1 MNLVTV
7 IPARGGSKSI
17 PLKNIQPL
25 NGLPLLA
32 YSIRYSLACPLI
44 SHTVVSTDSCDIGN
58 IALKHG
64 AEVPFMRPSD
74 ISGDTVPDFPV
85 IEHALLE
92 LEKIYQEIIDAIVL
106 LRPTSPLRPTRLIEV
121 AAKILEGNPECS
133 SIRAVVSS
141 SEHPYRQWVSDG
153 KFISG
158 YVDEVHEPYNL
169 PRQAL
174 PVAYF
179 QSGDIEVVR
188 RQTILDG
195 SISGRRVMPLIINRD
210 EMLDIDHEKD
220 LIMAEDR
227 INGRR

>member
-17 PLKNIQPL
+17 PLKNIQLL

-44 SHTVVSTDSCDIGN
+44 SHTVVSTDSRDIGD
-58 IALKHG
+58 IALKYG
-64 AEVPFMRPSD
+64 AEVPFMRPD
-74 ISGDTVPDFPV
+74 GISGDTVPDFPV
-85 IEHALLE
+85 AKHALIE
-92 LEKIYQEIIDAIVL
+92 LEELYQETIDAIVW
-106 LRPTSPLRPTRLIEV
+106 LRPTSPLRPGGLIE
-121 AAKILEGNPECS
+121 AAFKILEDEPGCS

-141 SEHPYRQWVSDG
+141 FEHPYRQWVSDG

-158 YVDEVHEPYNL
+158 YVDKVHEPYNL
-169 PRQAL
+169 PRQTL
-174 PVAYF
+174 PSVYF

-195 SISGRRVMPLIINRD
+195 SISGNRVMPLIINRD
-210 EMLDIDHEKD
+210 AMLDIDCIVD
-220 LIMAEDR
+220 LAMAEDR
-227 INGRR
+227 ING